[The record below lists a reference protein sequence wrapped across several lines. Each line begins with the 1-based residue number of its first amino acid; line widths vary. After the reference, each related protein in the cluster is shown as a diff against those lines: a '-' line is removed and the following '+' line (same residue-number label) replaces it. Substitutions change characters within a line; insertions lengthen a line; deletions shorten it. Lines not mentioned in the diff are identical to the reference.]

1 MSEKSELDDFP
12 PLLRAL
18 LDAELAAG
26 NAIVEIGHAFP
37 SPPVGAWVKLAK
49 PVSTR
54 PRRSGDGLSFYD
66 RNGSSYS
73 GEWTDAQRYFFLL
86 EPPVPPPPQP
96 SMDEI
101 RRAANAPGWTP
112 PSPPPTASPEPD
124 IGPGQHYVEID
135 YRGETLIY
143 HEHDRRADVSCTF
156 NRKPVIAPRTLSG
169 WWYPAERRSA
179 AMTAAEQEQVI
190 ERMVA
195 ALRRQG
201 MSDIRFED

>member
-1 MSEKSELDDFP
+1 VSDQDELKQFP

-26 NAIVEIGHAFP
+26 NAVVEIGHAFP
-37 SPPVGAWVKLAK
+37 SPPVGAWVKLAR

-54 PRRSGDGLSFYD
+54 PRRSGDGLTFYD

-73 GEWTDAQRYFFLL
+73 VEWTDSQGYFFLL

-101 RRAANAPGWTP
+101 RRAANAPSWTP
-112 PSPPPTASPEPD
+112 PAAPPTASPEPD

-135 YRGETLIY
+135 YRGEMLIY
-143 HEHDRRADVSCTF
+143 REHDRRADLSCSF
-156 NRKPVIAPRTLSG
+156 NRKPVIARRTLTG
-169 WWYPAERRSA
+169 WWYPAERRSE
-179 AMTAAEQEQVI
+179 AMTAAEQGQVMD
-190 ERMVA
+190 RMVA
-195 ALRRQG
+195 ALHRAG
-201 MSDIRFED
+201 MSDVRFEE